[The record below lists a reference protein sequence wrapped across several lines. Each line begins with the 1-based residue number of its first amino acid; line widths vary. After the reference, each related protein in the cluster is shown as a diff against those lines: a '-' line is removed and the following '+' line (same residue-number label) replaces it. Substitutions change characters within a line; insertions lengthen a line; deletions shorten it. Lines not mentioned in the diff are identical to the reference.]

1 MELEEVH
8 NCKKCQG
15 KIVLI
20 GIDKLGVTRC
30 GYCHQ
35 VVDYSN
41 YFKLIVAKNR
51 KGQTGRFDIEFDLR
65 TTTFNQVK

>member
-1 MELEEVH
+1 MELNEVH

-41 YFKLIVAKNR
+41 YFKLIVAKNTIKQIEEREAQR
-51 KGQTGRFDIEFDLR
+51 K
-65 TTTFNQVK
+65 

>member
-41 YFKLIVAKNR
+41 YFKLIVAKNTIKQIEEREAQR
-51 KGQTGRFDIEFDLR
+51 K
-65 TTTFNQVK
+65 